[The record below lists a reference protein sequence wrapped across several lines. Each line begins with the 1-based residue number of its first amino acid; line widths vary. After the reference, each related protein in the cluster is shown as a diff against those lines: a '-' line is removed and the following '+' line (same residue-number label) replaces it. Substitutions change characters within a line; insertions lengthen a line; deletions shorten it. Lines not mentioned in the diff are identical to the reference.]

1 MKTVSY
7 FLAALIIWNSAACVS
22 GEQEHFLEPS
32 ESPWTLQ
39 CLAEEETRLPCRFD
53 ASNSNVVQVIW
64 IRLDSNGGEEQ
75 VITAHQKDGQ
85 NESPAYRGRARFAT
99 SNPIEDSALIL
110 MGTRSADEGKYI
122 CKIATFPNGNF
133 QTEILV
139 TVWTKPITSLQPFV
153 LVEGESF
160 RPAAVCRSVAKP
172 MAGLSWD
179 TELAGQS
186 QNRSLD
192 SEVASI
198 QFSLHP
204 LRNMNGQK
212 LDCLVWHPSQ
222 KGPVRISNNL
232 VVHYP
237 PNALISGYED
247 DWYAEMQEATLQ
259 CSGQG
264 NPEPQRFS
272 WMRKDEALPEGVTM
286 EGGTLRFS
294 RPLSLTDQG
303 VYVCTATN
311 EVGSGKAEI
320 LINISDLPPKKA
332 SVNYVMM
339 IIIAGV
345 AAVIVLT
352 LIIVIISVKRYYKR
366 KNQQLAIELVAKKEE
381 ISTLS
386 RQASIRRVNSGSN
399 RYSDDNNPLRA
410 EGTIRTS
417 LSSLDRPRSRDSR
430 STLGGVDSLG
440 RPAIYNTSRRGRD
453 KIMDRT
459 EKETRLMMES
469 YEQDSNLSQETQLLP
484 PLHPSSYSMEQAVEI
499 VRSRNGS
506 AILPAEGRPQSGGS
520 TRGGSRG
527 HNSPLVSMYPT
538 LTDEEEE
545 DSVSPTDSGVHRGLM
560 EPDGF
565 ENGGSDISEA
575 LSSHFERTNGIL
587 WPKSKPNNTLLPAKT
602 KLFLPHSPT
611 IHKAQIV

>member
-7 FLAALIIWNSAACVS
+7 ILAALIIWNSAACVS

-39 CLAEEETRLPCRFD
+39 SLAEEETRLPCRFNV
-53 ASNSNVVQVIW
+53 SNSEIKVVQVMW
-64 IRLDSNGGEEQ
+64 IRENSNGGEEQ
-75 VITAHQKDGQ
+75 IITAHFSEGQ
-85 NESPAYRGRARFAT
+85 TESPAYTGRARFAT
-99 SNPIEDSALIL
+99 SDPIADSALIL

-122 CKIATFPNGNF
+122 CKIATFPAGNF
-133 QTEILV
+133 ETEILV
-139 TVWTKPITSLQPFV
+139 TVWIKPITSLQPFV
-153 LVEGESF
+153 LVEGQSF
-160 RPAAVCRSVAKP
+160 RSAAICRSVAKP

-186 QNRSLD
+186 QNRSSD
-192 SEVASI
+192 GDVASI

-222 KGPVRISNNL
+222 KGPVRFSNNL

-237 PNALISGYED
+237 PNALISGYD
-247 DWYAEMQEATLQ
+247 DNWYAEMQEATLQ

-264 NPEPQRFS
+264 NPEPQRFN
-272 WMRKDEALPEGVTM
+272 WTRKDEALPEGVTV

-303 VYVCTATN
+303 VYVCTTTN

-320 LINISDLPPKKA
+320 RINIS
-332 SVNYVMM
+332 VNYLMM

-352 LIIVIISVKRYYKR
+352 LIIVIISVNRYYKR

-386 RQASIRRVNSGSN
+386 RQASIRRVNSGSTDN
-399 RYSDDNNPLRA
+399 RYSDDNNPLRV

-417 LSSLDRPRSRDSR
+417 FSSLDRPRSRDSR

-453 KIMDRT
+453 KLMDRT
-459 EKETRLMMES
+459 EKEAQLMMES
-469 YEQDSNLSQETQLLP
+469 YEQDSNETQLLP

-520 TRGGSRG
+520 SRGGSRG
-527 HNSPLVSMYPT
+527 HHSPLVSMYPT

-545 DSVSPTDSGVHRGLM
+545 DSVSPTDSGVHRGLI
-560 EPDGF
+560 ETDGF
-565 ENGGSDISEA
+565 ENGGSETASSQISEA
-575 LSSHFERTNGIL
+575 LSSHFEHTNGTL
-587 WPKSKPNNTLLPAKT
+587 WPKSKPNNILLPANT
-602 KLFLPHSPT
+602 TLFLPPHSPT

>member
-7 FLAALIIWNSAACVS
+7 ILAALIILNSAACVS
-22 GEQEHFLEPS
+22 GKQEHFLEPS

-39 CLAEEETRLPCRFD
+39 SLAEEETRLPCRFN
-53 ASNSNVVQVIW
+53 ASNSEIRVVQVMW
-64 IRLDSNGGEEQ
+64 IRENSNGGEEQ
-75 VITAHQKDGQ
+75 IITAHFSEGQ
-85 NESPAYRGRARFAT
+85 TESPAYRGRARFAT
-99 SNPIEDSALIL
+99 SDPIADSALIL
-110 MGTRSADEGKYI
+110 MGTRSADEGKYM
-122 CKIATFPNGNF
+122 CKIATFPAGNF
-133 QTEILV
+133 ESEILV

-153 LVEGESF
+153 LVEGQSF
-160 RPAAVCRSVAKP
+160 RPAAICRSVAKP

-186 QNRSLD
+186 QNRSSD
-192 SEVASI
+192 GEVASI

-212 LDCLVWHPSQ
+212 LDCLIWHPSQ

-247 DWYAEMQEATLQ
+247 NWYAEMQGATLQ

-264 NPEPQRFS
+264 NPEPQRFN
-272 WMRKDEALPEGVTM
+272 WTRKDEALPEGVTV

-303 VYVCTATN
+303 VYVCTTTN

-320 LINISDLPPKKA
+320 LINISESSPRNA

-366 KNQQLAIELVAKKEE
+366 KNQQLAIELVAKNLC
-381 ISTLS
+381 LS
-386 RQASIRRVNSGSN
+386 RSLLSNLLFGQQHDNS
-399 RYSDDNNPLRA
+399 NPLRV

-453 KIMDRT
+453 KLMDRT
-459 EKETRLMMES
+459 EKEVQLMIES
-469 YEQDSNLSQETQLLP
+469 YEQDSNMSQETQLLP

-520 TRGGSRG
+520 SRG

-545 DSVSPTDSGVHRGLM
+545 NSVSPTDSGVHRGLM

-565 ENGGSDISEA
+565 ENGGSETASSQISEA
-575 LSSHFERTNGIL
+575 LSSHFERTNGTL
-587 WPKSKPNNTLLPAKT
+587 MPKSKPNNILLPAST
-602 KLFLPHSPT
+602 THFLSPHSPT